1 MMMIAAKKIKASNN
15 PLKVA
20 VIGSG
25 YIGTLNACCF
35 TKLGHQ
41 VIATDV
47 DAKRVEHLSQGILP
61 YHEDGLQELLN
72 EGLAKGSLR
81 FTQSIAE
88 AVKASDVVVLCVG
101 TPPMH
106 DDKPDLAPLK
116 RAIKQVAEAIDD
128 YRLIIERS
136 TLPIESEAWFTGLIY
151 EHLPPQTSFDVA
163 IIPQFVQEGT
173 AVQDFFTLDRL
184 VVGIYQESQ
193 RKEKVMTQ
201 VNALFEG
208 IFVNRPDTPVIVTSL
223 LNAEL
228 IKHGTNAFLAM
239 KTAFM
244 NHMAILCDKTESN
257 IDVVSQ
263 GIALDRRI
271 NSQYAFESSLGY
283 GGVFLPKD
291 NAALL
296 AIASAYNMKLDL
308 FNAVKVANRY
318 HRQYV
323 INVVEQAFG
332 RGGLRGKTLGIL
344 GLAYQENTNDLREAP
359 SIEILK
365 SLVNRGASFKIHDPM
380 AMPHA
385 RGLVKHATFHENPY
399 EVAQGVDALLVL
411 SKWESFKALSL
422 SELARHM
429 KAPVEGIADAAPLL
443 IDTRGLFPKEN
454 ARQAGFTYLSIGR

>member
-1 MMMIAAKKIKASNN
+1 MMIATKKIKASNT
-15 PLKVA
+15 PLNVA

-35 TKLGHQ
+35 AQLGHT

-47 DAKRVEHLSQGILP
+47 DHKRVAGLSQGVLP
-61 YHEDGLQELLN
+61 YYEEGLQALLDA
-72 EGLAKGSLR
+72 GLAKGSLR
-81 FTQSIAE
+81 FTESIAE

-101 TPPMH
+101 TPPLP
-106 DDKPDLAPLK
+106 DDKPDLSPLK
-116 RAIKQVAEAIDD
+116 RAIKQVAEAIDE

-151 EHLPPQTSFDVA
+151 EHLPENASFDVA

-184 VVGIYQESQ
+184 VVGIYQASH
-193 RKEKVMTQ
+193 RKDKVMQQ
-201 VNALFEG
+201 VHALFEG
-208 IFVNRPDTPVIVTSL
+208 ILAHHPDTPVITTTL

-228 IKHGTNAFLAM
+228 IKHGTNAYLAM
-239 KTAFM
+239 KTAFV
-244 NHMAILCDKTESN
+244 NHMALLCDKTESN

-271 NSQYAFESSLGY
+271 NSHAFEASLGY

-323 INVVEQAFG
+323 VNVVEQTFG
-332 RGGLRGKTLGIL
+332 RGGLRGKTLGVL

-365 SLVNRGASFKIHDPM
+365 SLVNRGANFKIHDPM
-380 AMPHA
+380 AMPHGK
-385 RGLVKHATFHENPY
+385 GLVKHASFHEDPY
-399 EVAQGVDALLVL
+399 EMAQDIDALLVL
-411 SKWESFKALSL
+411 SKWETFKTLD
-422 SELARHM
+422 LARL
-429 KAPVEGIADAAPLL
+429 AQAAKTKGTPLYL
-443 IDTRGLFPKEN
+443 IDARGLFD
-454 ARQAGFTYLSIGR
+454 RQAAKDAGFTYVSIGR